1 MPTTRKDSMTAT
13 TNPAAAFRDK
23 LLDRLPI
30 YTATGREIAALTVPD
45 SRGEDALALVNLAVR
60 RWLVDAVEEADDE
73 ALSAVLGSLRDL
85 PPLINEEVPARAAV
99 SARDAVRLAGGLATP
114 GRVVDVGKLAARAA
128 DAGAERDWID
138 AAELAADALYAGIER
153 GPEYVASEA
162 RPAIA
167 AMPSSAA
174 RE

>member
-45 SRGEDALALVNLAVR
+45 SRGEDALALVDLAVR
-60 RWLVDAVEEADDE
+60 RWLVDAVEEADAE

-85 PPLINEEVPARAAV
+85 PPLINEGRGTRGGVRA
-99 SARDAVRLAGGLATP
+99 AVRLAGGLATP